1 MMTDYTIIFE
11 SGVTVD
17 IKAGSIELN
26 DVLDKVEVKDDDGK
40 EMEELYLNFE
50 DISAIIPQ
58 S

>member
-1 MMTDYTIIFE
+1 MMTNYKIIFE

-17 IKAGSIELN
+17 ITAGSIELN

>member
-1 MMTDYTIIFE
+1 MTNYKVIFE

-17 IKAGSIELN
+17 ITAGSIELN
-26 DVLDKVEVKDDDGK
+26 DVLDKVEVKDGDGK

>member
-1 MMTDYTIIFE
+1 MTNYKIIFE

-17 IKAGSIELN
+17 ITAGSIELN

>member
-1 MMTDYTIIFE
+1 MTNYKIIFE

-17 IKAGSIELN
+17 ITAGSIELN
-26 DVLDKVEVKDDDGK
+26 DVLDKVEVKDDDGN

>member
-1 MMTDYTIIFE
+1 MTNYKVIFE

-17 IKAGSIELN
+17 ITVGSIELN
-26 DVLDKVEVKDDDGK
+26 DVLDKVEVKDGDGK

>member
-1 MMTDYTIIFE
+1 MTDYKVIFE
-11 SGVTVD
+11 SGVTVE
-17 IKAGSIELN
+17 ITAGSIELN

-40 EMEELYLNFE
+40 EMEDVYLNFE